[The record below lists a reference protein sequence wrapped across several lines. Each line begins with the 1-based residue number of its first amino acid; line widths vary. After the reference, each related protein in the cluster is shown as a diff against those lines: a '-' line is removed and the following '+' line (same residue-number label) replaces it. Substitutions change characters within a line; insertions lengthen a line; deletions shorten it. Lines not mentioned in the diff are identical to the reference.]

1 MQGLVSRA
9 QAARLQVKGGRMTQ
23 RIVVIGAGILGA
35 SIACQLAQAGHAVTV
50 VDRVGPATQVSGR
63 SFGWINASFFA
74 DAAHFRLRA
83 AGIDAWR
90 RADVHGLTWSGSLWF
105 EEDGDAFE
113 AMHAQ
118 LSEFNY
124 PVEVIDQNAFSELE
138 PHVASPPKRALRFP
152 SEAAADTVLVT
163 QTLLEH
169 AQTHGA
175 MTLYGVDVLEIETQN
190 GAISQ
195 VITSAGAL
203 AADTVIVAAGTAS
216 PDLVAPL
223 GVCVP
228 MLRRPGVLVTTRA
241 VPPALSH
248 ILVAPDQEL
257 RQLPD
262 GRFLAPTSPNHQ
274 ADQASDLGDTA
285 QILADEAMGRVRK
298 MLPDQ
303 SLTIESI
310 SLAFRPVPE
319 DGLPVVGLAGPDGLY
334 IATMHSGVTLAAI
347 VGELVAQDLT
357 NGGKAELLRP
367 YRPRRF
373 ADQSGIS

>member
-1 MQGLVSRA
+1 MS
-9 QAARLQVKGGRMTQ
+9 Q
-23 RIVVIGAGILGA
+23 RIVVIGAGIIGA

-50 VDRVGPATQVSGR
+50 VDRVGPATQASGR

-83 AGIDAWR
+83 AGIGAWR
-90 RADVHGLTWSGSLWF
+90 RADVHGLTWCGSLWF
-105 EEDGDAFE
+105 EEDGDAFD

-124 PVEVIDQNAFSELE
+124 PVEAIDQNEFSRLE
-138 PHVASPPKRALRFP
+138 PHVASPPKRALRLP
-152 SEAAADTVLVT
+152 SEAAADTMLVT
-163 QTLLEH
+163 QTLLER
-169 AQTHGA
+169 AQAHGA
-175 MTLYGVDVLEIETQN
+175 MTLYGVDVRGIETRN
-190 GAISQ
+190 GAVSQ
-195 VITSAGAL
+195 VVTSAGVL
-203 AADTVIVAAGTAS
+203 AADSVIVAAGTAS
-216 PDLVAPL
+216 PDLVDPL
-223 GVCVP
+223 GVRLP

-274 ADQASDLGDTA
+274 GDEDSDLRDTAEILADQA
-285 QILADEAMGRVRK
+285 IGRVRK
-298 MLPDQ
+298 LLPDQ
-303 SLTIESI
+303 PLHIESI

-319 DGLPVVGLAGPDGLY
+319 DGLPVVGSAGPDGLY

-347 VGELVAQDLT
+347 IGELVARELT
-357 NGGKAELLRP
+357 NGGKAELLTP
-367 YRPRRF
+367 YRPERF
-373 ADQSGIS
+373 TA